1 MFKNLFQDRRLW
13 IIMIAVFVLLI
24 TVFDRNNLID
34 RWQLKEQIRE
44 LDKQKA
50 YYQQKISEDST
61 LLENLKTD
69 SFLEQFA
76 REKYLMK
83 RPGETIYILR

>member
-1 MFKNLFQDRRLW
+1 MLKNLFQDRRLW

-24 TVFDRNNLID
+24 TVFDRNNLLD
-34 RWQLKEQIRE
+34 RWKLKEQIRE
-44 LDKQKA
+44 LEGQKE
-50 YYQQKISEDST
+50 YYQTKITEDST
-61 LLENLKTD
+61 LLENLKID

-83 RPGETIYILR
+83 RKDETIFLVR

>member
-1 MFKNLFQDRRLW
+1 
-13 IIMIAVFVLLI
+13 MIAVFVLLI

-83 RPGETIYILR
+83 RPGETIYIPR